1 MIAGQLGKLTGVPVE
16 GDRFL
21 GQVGSFLRH
30 IQDLNLATTL
40 LGLSVLVF
48 LFVVGWRYP
57 RVPGP
62 LLAVLLATVVTWV
75 LGLEERGVAVVGP
88 IPAGLPSLQ
97 RPDVSL
103 ADLQLLLLPALGVMM
118 VGYTDNVLTA
128 RAFASRHH
136 ERIDANQELLAL
148 GASNIGTGLTQG
160 FPVSSSGSRTALGDT
175 VGSKTQ
181 LYSLVALASVLV
193 VLFFLGPFLA
203 HFPMAAL
210 GAIVVYAATRLIEI
224 PEFKR
229 IARFRRSELFLAL
242 ATMIGVLLFNILYGI
257 LLAIGLS
264 VVELLARVARPHDA
278 IHGRVPE
285 LAGMHD
291 VDDYPMAEQ
300 LPGLVVYRYDSPL
313 FFANAEDFRRRALDA
328 VDDNDSP
335 EHPVRWLLLNVEA
348 NVEVDITGL
357 DAVED
362 LRRELSGRGI
372 ILAMARVKQD
382 LLDDLEAFG
391 LADSIGRDRLY
402 PTLPTAVEAF
412 EEWSLQHPA
421 PRPPS

>member
-1 MIAGQLGKLTGVPVE
+1 
-16 GDRFL
+16 
-21 GQVGSFLRH
+21 
-30 IQDLNLATTL
+30 
-40 LGLSVLVF
+40 
-48 LFVVGWRYP
+48 
-57 RVPGP
+57 
-62 LLAVLLATVVTWV
+62 
-75 LGLEERGVAVVGP
+75 
-88 IPAGLPSLQ
+88 
-97 RPDVSL
+97 
-103 ADLQLLLLPALGVMM
+103 
-118 VGYTDNVLTA
+118 
-128 RAFASRHH
+128 
-136 ERIDANQELLAL
+136 
-148 GASNIGTGLTQG
+148 
-160 FPVSSSGSRTALGDT
+160 
-175 VGSKTQ
+175 
-181 LYSLVALASVLV
+181 
-193 VLFFLGPFLA
+193 
-203 HFPMAAL
+203 MA
-210 GAIVVYAATRLIEI
+210 
-224 PEFKR
+224 
-229 IARFRRSELFLAL
+229 
-242 ATMIGVLLFNILYGI
+242 GVLLFNILYGI

-278 IHGRVPE
+278 IQGRVPE

-291 VDDYPMAEQ
+291 VDDYTMAEQ

-372 ILAMARVKQD
+372 TLALARVKQD

-421 PRPPS
+421 PREPR